1 MDILIILSVIAI
13 SIVNYIFIDKI
24 YSIAELQYDE
34 PEKFNIPGNEK
45 NALLFGEASLCREIA
60 DILQKYGIPSEILSD
75 INKLD
80 KSCAYSYLAAVNT
93 SDLENLT
100 ICSIGIKMM
109 EVKRVIALCNKYYNK
124 KIYEDNQIPYL
135 CGSDINAAYLVHEL
149 LKFHNSG
156 ES

>member
-1 MDILIILSVIAI
+1 MDILIILSVIAV
-13 SIVNYIFIDKI
+13 SIINYIFIDKI
-24 YSIAELQYDE
+24 FSIAELKYDE
-34 PEKFNIPGNEK
+34 PEKFNAPGNEK
-45 NALLFGEASLCREIA
+45 YALLFGEASLCCEIA
-60 DILQKYGIPSEILSD
+60 DILQEYGILSEILSD

-100 ICSIGIKMM
+100 ICSIGMKMM

-124 KIYEDNQIPYL
+124 KIYEDNQIPYI

>member
-24 YSIAELQYDE
+24 FSIAELQYDE

-45 NALLFGEASLCREIA
+45 NALLFGEASICLEIA
-60 DILQKYGIPSEILSD
+60 NILQKYGIPSEILSD

-80 KSCAYSYLAAVNT
+80 KSCSYSYLAAVNT

-109 EVKRVIALCNKYYNK
+109 EVKRIIALCNKYYNK

-135 CGSDINAAYLVHEL
+135 FGSDINAAYLVHEL

>member
-1 MDILIILSVIAI
+1 MDILIILSVIAV

-24 YSIAELQYDE
+24 FSIAELKYDE
-34 PEKFNIPGNEK
+34 SEKFNTPENEEH
-45 NALLFGEASLCREIA
+45 ALLFGEASQCYEIA
-60 DILQKYGIPSEILSD
+60 DILQEYGILSEILSD

-80 KSCAYSYLAAVNT
+80 KSCTYSYLAAVNT

-100 ICSIGIKMM
+100 ICSIGMKMM

-135 CGSDINAAYLVHEL
+135 CGSDISAAYLVHEL

>member
-24 YSIAELQYDE
+24 FSIAELQYDE
-34 PEKFNIPGNEK
+34 PEKFNISGNEK

-149 LKFHNSG
+149 LKFHSG